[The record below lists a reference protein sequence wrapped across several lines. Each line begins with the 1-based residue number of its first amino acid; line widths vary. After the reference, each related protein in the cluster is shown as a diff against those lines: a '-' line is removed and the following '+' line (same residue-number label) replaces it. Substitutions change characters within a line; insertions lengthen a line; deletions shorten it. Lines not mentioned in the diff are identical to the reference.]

1 VEGATEMAD
10 VKVLFVIHYP
20 VFGGPH
26 NQALLLARE
35 LERRGLHM
43 TVLLPAG
50 PGNAVPRLRSSGI
63 DVVSVPLH
71 RARATV
77 DPRPLLQL
85 AAHLPSEV
93 RAIRRVIREREID
106 IVQIGGLVNPHAAIA
121 GKLEGVA
128 VVWQLLDT
136 RAPMVIRRMM
146 MPFVVH
152 LSDALMTTGRTVATV
167 HPGAEALAERLVVFF
182 PPVDPTAFDLAEVDR
197 AEARAE
203 FGFGPDDLVI
213 GTVGNLNPQK
223 GHEYLLRAAAQAR
236 AVRPNARV
244 LIVGASHETHRGYER
259 DLHTLAEELGFVVG
273 KDVTFSGTLDDVRPA
288 LAAMD
293 VFVLSSVPR
302 SEGAPT
308 AVEEAMMMKR
318 PVIAAN
324 VGAISELVDDGVTG
338 LLVPPLDSAAIS
350 DAIVRTADNPAL
362 RAAMGAQARERAIA
376 LCSVEECAR
385 IHLEAYDRALSHRR
399 GGYRGA
405 NKRRFARTGA
415 KP

>member
-1 VEGATEMAD
+1 MN
-10 VKVLFVIHYP
+10 VLFVIHYP

-35 LERRGLHM
+35 FERRGLHM
-43 TVLLPAG
+43 IVLLPEG
-50 PGNAVPRLRSSGI
+50 PGNAAPRLRSSGI
-63 DVVSVPLH
+63 DVVTVPLH
-71 RARATV
+71 RVRATV

-85 AAHLPSEV
+85 AAYLPGEV
-93 RAIRRVIREREID
+93 RAIRSVVREREID

-136 RAPMVIRRMM
+136 RPPMVIRRMM
-146 MPFVVH
+146 MPLVVR
-152 LSDALMTTGRTVATV
+152 LSDAVMTTGLKVAAV
-167 HPGAEALAERLVVFF
+167 HPGAEALAERLLAFF
-182 PPVDPTAFDLAEVDR
+182 PPVDPTTFDPAVVDA

-203 FGFGPDDLVI
+203 LGFSSNDLVI

-236 AVRPNARV
+236 AVRPNVRV

-259 DLHTLAEELGFVVG
+259 GLRARAKHLGFVIG
-273 KDVTFSGTLDDVRPA
+273 KDVIFAGTLDDVRPA

-308 AVEEAMMMKR
+308 AVEEAMMMNR

-324 VGAISELVDDGVTG
+324 VGAVSELVDDGVTG
-338 LLVPPLDSAAIS
+338 LLVPPLDPAALS
-350 DAIVRTADNPAL
+350 DAIARMADNPAL
-362 RAAMGAQARERAIA
+362 RAAMGARGRERAIA

-385 IHLEAYDRALSHRR
+385 IHLEAYDRALNHQR
-399 GGYRGA
+399 GYPLA
-405 NKRRFARTGA
+405 NERPFEGTEA

>member
-1 VEGATEMAD
+1 MN
-10 VKVLFVIHYP
+10 VLFVIHYP

-43 TVLLPAG
+43 TVLLPEG
-50 PGNAVPRLRSSGI
+50 PGNALPRLRSSGI
-63 DVVSVPLH
+63 DVVTVPLH
-71 RARATV
+71 RARATL

-85 AAHLPSEV
+85 GARLPGEI

-106 IVQIGGLVNPHAAIA
+106 LVQLGGLVNPHGAIA

-136 RAPMVIRRMM
+136 RPPMMIRRLM
-146 MPFVVH
+146 MPLVVR
-152 LSDALMTTGRTVATV
+152 LSDVIMTTGRKVATV
-167 HPGAEALAERLVVFF
+167 HPGAEALQERLFAFF
-182 PPVDPTAFDLAEVDR
+182 PPVDPRTFEPGVVDR
-197 AEARAE
+197 AEARAG
-203 FGFGPDDLVI
+203 FGFDRHDLVI

-223 GHEYLLRAAAQAR
+223 GHEYLLRAAAQTRAAR
-236 AVRPNARV
+236 PKARV

-259 DLHTLAEELGFVVG
+259 DLHTLAEHLGLVIG
-273 KDVTFSGTLDDVRPA
+273 KDIIFAGTLDDVRPA
-288 LAAMD
+288 LTAMD

-308 AVEEAMMMKR
+308 AVEEAMMMSR
-318 PVIAAN
+318 PIVAAN
-324 VGAISELVDDGVTG
+324 VGAVSELVDDGVSG
-338 LLVPPLDSAAIS
+338 FLVPPLDPGALS

-362 RAAMGAQARERAIA
+362 RAAMGARGRERAIA

-385 IHLEAYDRALSHRR
+385 IHLKAYDRALGHRH
-399 GGYRGA
+399 GYARA
-405 NKRRFARTGA
+405 NKGPFAGTGV

>member
-1 VEGATEMAD
+1 MAD
-10 VKVLFVIHYP
+10 LTILFVIHYP

-50 PGNAVPRLRSSGI
+50 PGNAAPRLRSSGI

-85 AAHLPSEV
+85 AAHLPGEV

-121 GKLEGVA
+121 GRLEGVA

-324 VGAISELVDDGVTG
+324 VGAVSELVDDGVTG
-338 LLVPPLDSAAIS
+338 MLVPPLDSAAIS
-350 DAIVRTADNPAL
+350 DAIVRTADNPPL

-399 GGYRGA
+399 GGYRGT